1 MIRQGTRIESAL
13 GSRDRSPIIGLGG
26 SLGGVP
32 ARGRRARGTEQQ
44 EDGASTE
51 RGVSLGAFL
60 PGILAA
66 GGLRHLGLRRGGHG
80 RGHGVL
86 RAVAVRRAA
95 GAAEAADGDGY

>member
-1 MIRQGTRIESAL
+1 MTGWRSGARQESQ
-13 GSRDRSPIIGLGG
+13 
-26 SLGGVP
+26 
-32 ARGRRARGTEQQ
+32 GTEQQ

-86 RAVAVRRAA
+86 RAVAVLRAA
-95 GAAEAADGDGY
+95 GAAEAADADGD